1 MELSFGDFR
10 LNPVDGLR
18 RGARELHVT
27 PKSLSVLYVLAN
39 RGGAVVS
46 KDELIRAV
54 WPDVAISDSAL
65 TSCIKELRRA
75 LGDDARQPRFI
86 ETLNRRGFRFLAPVV
101 AAAAR
106 HAPPVPESILV
117 GRDEPFARIAAA
129 LERAIDGDRQVVLV
143 GGEPGIGKTAL
154 VDAVLQRLRPDAG
167 WRITHGHCVEHYGE
181 SEPFQPLFDAVAR
194 LCREPG
200 DECSLAA
207 LRRCAP
213 SWLAQL
219 PSLQS
224 PDEHRVLERRT
235 AGTTSQRMRRELV
248 DALEAMAEAAPIVLW
263 IEDLHWSDVA
273 TIDWIA
279 DFAARRDRA
288 RLVIITT
295 CRTAEVRAGDHPLYA
310 MAETLH
316 ARQWCD
322 EVALARLTEAD
333 VRELIAAR
341 FAMHR
346 DEQHRV
352 GRLVHQHT
360 GGNPLFVKHVL
371 ADLVSRGVL
380 AEQHGA
386 WTLAAVDAATLGVPD
401 DVRRTIM
408 RQLERLDARGRAY
421 LEVMSVLGGPCAA
434 ATVAAGAAA
443 AAVDV
448 EATLGALAREEWLIG
463 DRGRAEWPDGTQS
476 AAFDFLHAL
485 HRDVV
490 ATGLGP
496 ARRLELHRR
505 IGERI
510 EAAYASR
517 IDEVA
522 AELAVHFDA
531 AGDVPRAIHYLQRAA
546 DTSRR
551 RSAYTVSEG
560 QLRRALTLVETLP
573 PSHDRT
579 RREVD
584 VRLALGSLLMAI
596 RGFGSDEIAAHYTR
610 ALALSR
616 EIASADQL
624 FPSLWGLW
632 LFRWAQGGV
641 RDASQLVC
649 EIDRH
654 VREQPDPVHLLQ
666 AYHAGWATSF
676 SLGDLEET
684 RRQAAEG
691 FALYRIEEHASLASA
706 YGNHDAGACALNF
719 LARALVLLGTVDEAV
734 RRSDAAIALA
744 RELQH
749 PFTLA
754 QTLAFAATVHQV
766 RCDPEATRARASAAA
781 LIAREHGF
789 RLIAAWSSI
798 LEGWSLVR
806 IGQHATG
813 VALLNEA
820 LPAARAGSLNL
831 MTHFLGVAAD
841 ACLVAGRIDE
851 GRAVADEGLRLAVRG
866 GERFYEAE
874 LYRLRGELRRSAG
887 GDAAGADE
895 DFRRAFEVAHEHN
908 ARWLMLRAATSLA
921 AGDPRR
927 HSDRV
932 RLLAD
937 AADSI
942 TEGAGLPDVVSA
954 ARILRR
960 PEPPPGARPST
971 LRERRDGS

>member
-86 ETLNRRGFRFLAPVV
+86 ETLNRRGFRFLAPVSP
-101 AAAAR
+101 AATR
-106 HAPPVPESILV
+106 QAPPVAESTLV

-143 GGEPGIGKTAL
+143 CGEPGIGKTAL
-154 VDAVLQRLRPDAG
+154 VGAVLQRLRPDAG
-167 WRITHGHCVEHYGE
+167 WRVTHGQCVEHYGE
-181 SEPFQPLFDAVAR
+181 SEPFQPLLDAVAR
-194 LCREPG
+194 LCREAG
-200 DECSLAA
+200 DERSLAA

-224 PDEHRVLERRT
+224 PDEHRFLEHRT
-235 AGTTSQRMRRELV
+235 VGTTSQRMRRELV

-288 RLVIITT
+288 RLAIVATR
-295 CRTAEVRAGDHPLYA
+295 RTADVRVGDHPLHA
-310 MAETLH
+310 MTDTLH
-316 ARQWCD
+316 VRGWC
-322 EVALARLTEAD
+322 EEIALARLTEDD
-333 VRELIAAR
+333 VRALIASR
-341 FAMHR
+341 FSMRR

-352 GRLVHQHT
+352 ARLVHEHT

-371 ADLVSRGVL
+371 GDLVTRGVL
-380 AEQHGA
+380 AERFGE
-386 WTLAAVDAATLGVPD
+386 WTLAAIDAASLGVPE

-408 RQLERLDARGRAY
+408 RQLERLNGCEREY

-434 ATVAAGAAA
+434 ATVAAGAGA

-448 EATLGALAREEWLIG
+448 EAVLGALAREGWLIG
-463 DRGRAEWPDGTQS
+463 DGGRAEWPDGTQS

-490 ATGLGP
+490 ATCLRP
-496 ARRLELHRR
+496 ARRIELHRR
-505 IGERI
+505 VGERL
-510 EAAYASR
+510 ELAYASR

-531 AGDVPRAIHYLQRAA
+531 AGDVPRAIRYLQRAA

-551 RSAYTVSEG
+551 RGAYAVAEG
-560 QLRRALTLVETLP
+560 QLRRALALVETLP
-573 PSHDRT
+573 PSHDQT
-579 RREVD
+579 GQEID

-596 RGFGSDEIAAHYTR
+596 RGWGSDEIAAHYTR

-632 LFRWAQGGV
+632 LFRWGQGRV
-641 RDASQLVC
+641 RDARTLAR
-649 EIDRH
+649 EIDRD
-654 VREQPDPVHLLQ
+654 VGERPDPVHVLQ

-676 SLGDLEET
+676 SLGDLEEA

-706 YGNHDAGACALNF
+706 YGNHDAGTCALNF
-719 LARALVLLGTVDEAV
+719 LARALVLLGAVDEAV

-744 RELQH
+744 RELRH

-754 QTLAFAATVHQV
+754 QTLAFAATVHQA
-766 RCDPEATRARASAAA
+766 RCDPEATLARASAAA
-781 LIAREHGF
+781 HIAREHGF

-806 IGQHATG
+806 LGQHASG
-813 VALLNEA
+813 LALLNDA
-820 LPAARAGSLNL
+820 LPAAAAGCVQFMS
-831 MTHFLGVAAD
+831 HFLGVAAD
-841 ACLVAGRIDE
+841 ACLAAGRIDE
-851 GRAVADEGLRLAVRG
+851 GRAAADEGLRVAERG

-887 GDAAGADE
+887 GDAAGVDE
-895 DFRRAFEVAHEHN
+895 DFGRAFELAHEHN
-908 ARWLMLRAATSLA
+908 ARWLVLRAATSLA
-921 AGDPRR
+921 TADPRR

-937 AADSI
+937 ALDSI

-954 ARILRR
+954 ARILRGTEPR
-960 PEPPPGARPST
+960 PRA
-971 LRERRDGS
+971 